1 MKERKTIKD
10 RFKNKVAI
18 VTGGSSGIGRS
29 IVEELCKEGAS
40 VAFSG
45 ISDIGQTTAKELTEA
60 GFDILFCRGDM
71 ADEKFC
77 KSIVAQT
84 LKKWGK
90 VDYLVNNA
98 FSFTAKGIDAT
109 TEDWLR
115 SYTVGPM
122 GYARMVQ
129 NVVPAM
135 KKQGGG
141 AIINMSSI
149 SAFQAQPNRWTYNS
163 AKGAVNTLTKN
174 MALDLAKY
182 NIRVNSVSPGWIWT
196 REVYKAAE
204 MDGGGRE
211 KWDPIWGQYHMFER
225 CGEPVECAG
234 PTLFLLS
241 DDASFIT
248 ATDLPIDAGYQSMGP
263 EGLGKTTVIAGSD

>member
-18 VTGGSSGIGRS
+18 VTGGSSGIGRT
-29 IVEELCKEGAS
+29 ITEELCKEGAS

-45 ISDIGQTTAKELTEA
+45 ISDIGETTAKELTEA
-60 GFDILFCRGDM
+60 GFDILFCRSDM
-71 ADEKFC
+71 ADEEFC
-77 KSIVAQT
+77 KSIVTQT
-84 LKKWGK
+84 LAKWGK

-141 AIINMSSI
+141 AIVNMSSI
-149 SAFQAQPNRWTYNS
+149 SAFQAQPNRWTYN
-163 AKGAVNTLTKN
+163 L
-174 MALDLAKY
+174 
-182 NIRVNSVSPGWIWT
+182 
-196 REVYKAAE
+196 
-204 MDGGGRE
+204 
-211 KWDPIWGQYHMFER
+211 
-225 CGEPVECAG
+225 
-234 PTLFLLS
+234 
-241 DDASFIT
+241 
-248 ATDLPIDAGYQSMGP
+248 
-263 EGLGKTTVIAGSD
+263 